1 MVVCSGD
8 WKQDLEEDAEA
19 SAWVLRI

>member
-1 MVVCSGD
+1 MVVCTGD